1 MSGKTLAIIPVR
13 GGSVG
18 IPRKNARL
26 LRGKPLL
33 AYGIEAALRS
43 EEISA
48 VVVSTEDPVV
58 ALLTEED
65 VQARAAED
73 RVVATVARSGIDG
86 GEREWSA
93 LHPSVVS
100 KDQVV
105 VRSGVDLVTGG
116 PAQDQIVAGARGD
129 VVGAADE

>member
-33 AYGIEAALRS
+33 AYGIEAALCS

-48 VVVSTEDPVV
+48 VVVSTEDPEL
-58 ALLTEED
+58 AEI
-65 VQARAAED
+65 AR
-73 RVVATVARSGIDG
+73 RSGAEVVD
-86 GEREWSA
+86 RPAA
-93 LHPSVVS
+93 LA
-100 KDQVV
+100 
-105 VRSGVDLVTGG
+105 G
-116 PAQDQIVAGARGD
+116 P
-129 VVGAADE
+129 